1 MDAGGWRDKRWRNVS
16 RSHLGPLWGHGA
28 KRAVSAA
35 DLTHRRSGRPLG
47 GVLPIIGVIFGL
59 GLLAGAIIHPPA
71 GTDPFA
77 TAARER
83 GAFSWSRY
91 RFADFNPQAT
101 YRADVLRVIDG
112 DTFEA
117 RVRVWSGFEI
127 TTRVRLRAI
136 DAPELHARC
145 ASEYRK
151 AEAARAALQ
160 RLLSAGEVTI
170 SQVGPDK
177 YRGRID
183 AAVATRTTPDVAA
196 ALLKGGF
203 ARSYDGG
210 RREPW
215 C

>member
-1 MDAGGWRDKRWRNVS
+1 LRSEVGGKRS
-16 RSHLGPLWGHGA
+16 LSSG
-28 KRAVSAA
+28 
-35 DLTHRRSGRPLG
+35 DLTHRRFGRPLG

-91 RFADFNPQAT
+91 RLAAFNPQAT
-101 YRADVLRVIDG
+101 YSAEVLRVIDG

-117 RVRVWSGFEI
+117 RVRIWSGFEI
-127 TTRVRLRAI
+127 NTRVRLRAI

-145 ASEYRK
+145 ASEYFK

-160 RLLSAGEVTI
+160 RILSAGGVTGLAGRARQI
-170 SQVGPDK
+170 SRSDR
-177 YRGRID
+177 RGGGD
-183 AAVATRTTPDVAA
+183 ARYTGRC
-196 ALLKGGF
+196 GGS
-203 ARSYDGG
+203 AQG
-210 RREPW
+210 RLRAQL
-215 C
+215 

>member
-1 MDAGGWRDKRWRNVS
+1 MATRGHDDSIKVHRASQGEPVKRS
-16 RSHLGPLWGHGA
+16 LS
-28 KRAVSAA
+28 SA
-35 DLTHRRSGRPLG
+35 DLTHQRSGRPLG
-47 GVLPIIGVIFGL
+47 GVLPIIGVIFGW
-59 GLLAGAIIHPPA
+59 GLAVGAILHPPVKPPLL
-71 GTDPFA
+71 D
-77 TAARER
+77 ARER

-91 RFADFNPQAT
+91 RFAEFNPQAVYT
-101 YRADVLRVIDG
+101 ADVLRVIDG

-117 RVRVWSGFEI
+117 RVRIWSGFEI
-127 TTRVRLRAI
+127 NTRVRLRAI

-145 ASEYRK
+145 ASEYRQ

-160 RLLSAGEVTI
+160 RLLSAGGVTV

-183 AAVATRTTPDVAA
+183 AAVATRDTPDVSA

-210 RREPW
+210 RRLPW

>member
-1 MDAGGWRDKRWRNVS
+1 MAVRGHRDSIKSYRAPQSEAVKRSLSKSDV
-16 RSHLGPLWGHGA
+16 
-28 KRAVSAA
+28 
-35 DLTHRRSGRPLG
+35 THRRFGRPLG

-77 TAARER
+77 TAAHER

-91 RFADFNPQAT
+91 RFAAFNPQAA
-101 YRADVLRVIDG
+101 YPAEVLHVIGG
-112 DTFEA
+112 DTFDA
-117 RVRVWSGFEI
+117 RVRIWSGFEVN
-127 TTRVRLRAI
+127 TRVRLRAI

-145 ASEYRK
+145 AREFLK

-160 RLLSAGEVTI
+160 RILSAGGVTV

-183 AAVATRTTPDVAA
+183 AVVATRDTPDVAA

>member
-1 MDAGGWRDKRWRNVS
+1 MKRS
-16 RSHLGPLWGHGA
+16 LSSG
-28 KRAVSAA
+28 

-91 RFADFNPQAT
+91 RFAAFNPQAT
-101 YRADVLRVIDG
+101 YSAEVLRLIDG

-117 RVRVWSGFEI
+117 RVRIWSGFEI
-127 TTRVRLRAI
+127 NTRVRLRAI

-145 ASEYRK
+145 ASEYFK
-151 AEAARAALQ
+151 AEAARAALE
-160 RLLSAGEVTI
+160 RFLSAGGVTV

-183 AAVATRTTPDVAA
+183 AAVATRETPDVAA

-210 RREPW
+210 RRAPW

>member
-1 MDAGGWRDKRWRNVS
+1 MKRS
-16 RSHLGPLWGHGA
+16 LS
-28 KRAVSAA
+28 SA

-59 GLLAGAIIHPPA
+59 GLLAGAILHPPA

-77 TAARER
+77 SAARER
-83 GAFSWSRY
+83 GAFSWPRY
-91 RFADFNPQAT
+91 RFAEFNPQAT

-117 RVRVWSGFEI
+117 RVRIWSGFEI

-145 ASEYRK
+145 AGEYLK
-151 AEAARAALQ
+151 AEAARTALQ
-160 RLLSAGEVTI
+160 RLLSAGGVTL
-170 SQVGPDK
+170 SKVGPDK

-183 AAVATRTTPDVAA
+183 AAVATRDTPDVSA

-210 RREPW
+210 RRAPW

>member
-1 MDAGGWRDKRWRNVS
+1 MRGVKRS
-16 RSHLGPLWGHGA
+16 LS
-28 KRAVSAA
+28 SAT
-35 DLTHRRSGRPLG
+35 LTQRRSERPLG
-47 GVLPIIGVIFGL
+47 GVLPIVGVIFGL
-59 GLLAGAIIHPPA
+59 GLAAGAIFHPPA
-71 GTDPFA
+71 GPDPSIV
-77 TAARER
+77 AAHER

-91 RFADFNPQAT
+91 RFADFNPQAS
-101 YRADVLRVIDG
+101 YPAEVLRVIDG

-117 RVRVWSGFEI
+117 RVRIWSGFEI
-127 TTRVRLRAI
+127 NTRVRLRAI

-145 ASEYRK
+145 ASEYLK

-160 RLLSAGEVTI
+160 RILSAGGVTV

-183 AAVATRTTPDVAA
+183 AAVATRDTPDVSA

>member
-1 MDAGGWRDKRWRNVS
+1 MRYEIGVKRS
-16 RSHLGPLWGHGA
+16 LS
-28 KRAVSAA
+28 SA

-59 GLLAGAIIHPPA
+59 GLLAAAIIHPPA

-91 RFADFNPQAT
+91 RFAEFNPQAV
-101 YRADVLRVIDG
+101 YSAEVLRVIDG

-117 RVRVWSGFEI
+117 RVRIWSGFEI
-127 TTRVRLRAI
+127 NTRVRLRAI

-145 ASEYRK
+145 ASEYLK

-160 RLLSAGEVTI
+160 RLLSAGGVTV

-183 AAVATRTTPDVAA
+183 AAVATRDTPDVSA

-203 ARSYDGG
+203 ARSYYGG

>member
-1 MDAGGWRDKRWRNVS
+1 VKHSLSSG
-16 RSHLGPLWGHGA
+16 
-28 KRAVSAA
+28 

-59 GLLAGAIIHPPA
+59 GLAAGAIFHPPA
-71 GTDPFA
+71 GPD
-77 TAARER
+77 AAIIAAHER
-83 GAFSWSRY
+83 GFSWSRY
-91 RFADFNPQAT
+91 RVADFNPQAT
-101 YRADVLRVIDG
+101 YAAEVLRVIDG

-117 RVRVWSGFEI
+117 RVRIWSGFEVN
-127 TTRVRLRAI
+127 TRVRLRAI

-145 ASEYRK
+145 ASEYLK

-160 RLLSAGEVTI
+160 RLLSAGGVTV

-177 YRGRID
+177 YRGRVD
-183 AAVATRTTPDVAA
+183 AAVATRDTPDVSA
-196 ALLKGGF
+196 ALLRGGF
-203 ARSYDGG
+203 ARSYSGG

>member
-1 MDAGGWRDKRWRNVS
+1 VRR
-16 RSHLGPLWGHGA
+16 PLSPG
-28 KRAVSAA
+28 
-35 DLTHRRSGRPLG
+35 DLSHRRSSRPLG

-59 GLLAGAIIHPPA
+59 GLLAGAILHPPA
-71 GTDPFA
+71 GVDPFA
-77 TAARER
+77 TATHER

-91 RFADFNPQAT
+91 RLADFNPQAS
-101 YRADVLRVIDG
+101 YQAEVLRVIDG

-117 RVRVWSGFEI
+117 RVRIWSGFAI
-127 TTRVRLRAI
+127 TTKVRLRAI

-145 ASEYRK
+145 AREYLK
-151 AEAARAALQ
+151 AEAARTALQ
-160 RLLSAGEVTI
+160 RLLSIGAVTL
-170 SQVGPDK
+170 SQVAPDK

-183 AAVATRTTPDVAA
+183 ATVATRDTPDVSA